1 MSYSSVDN
9 PLYWRERAAEARR
22 FADFLTVATAREHM
36 LSSAESYDRIAEIA
50 AKREIAAQIEA
61 NPSF

>member
-9 PLYWRERAAEARR
+9 PFYWRERAAEARR

-36 LSSAESYDRIAEIA
+36 LSSAESYDRLAEMA